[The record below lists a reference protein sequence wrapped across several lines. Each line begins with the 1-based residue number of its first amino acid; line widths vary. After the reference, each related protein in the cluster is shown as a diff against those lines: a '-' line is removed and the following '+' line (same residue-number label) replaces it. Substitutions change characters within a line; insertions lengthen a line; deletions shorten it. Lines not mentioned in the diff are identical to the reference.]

1 MAQTVKILLEDD
13 IDGGEA
19 AETLRFGLD
28 NRAYEIDLS
37 TENAEKLRSAMAP
50 FVAAGRRATDS
61 TGRASRPSGAARTN
75 PETKKIRQWAKDNGY
90 TVANRGRIDVAI
102 VDAYHNMLA
111 NKPYPT
117 PAELNAPASDTSTV
131 AEPEDTSSVE
141 EDAAQGAA
149 ETAQPK
155 PEVKNPETKDKGEVK
170 DGKAAGFQPVPT
182 KTKTATV
189 APASTEH
196 KPGAGNEKAKSS
208 INVKK

>member
-50 FVAAGRRATDS
+50 FVAASRRATDS
-61 TGRASRPSGAARTN
+61 TGRTSRPSGAARTN

-111 NKPYPT
+111 NKPYPS

-141 EDAAQGAA
+141 EDAA
-149 ETAQPK
+149 ETTQPK
-155 PEVKNPETKDKGEVK
+155 PEVKNSETKDKDEVK
-170 DGKAAGFQPVPT
+170 DGKAASFQPVPT